1 MGHLQIPAKSIRQL
15 HLPRRLALHIKQRR
29 RLKIRLET
37 VKELP
42 GPLTPIEQLHQTFF
56 AGLCRVNQDF
66 REVTKMFDRSCL
78 EIEIYGFEDGP
89 FSERDIRVKNKY
101 VAQ

>member
-1 MGHLQIPAKSIRQL
+1 M
-15 HLPRRLALHIKQRR
+15 
-29 RLKIRLET
+29 LKILEIRLET

-42 GPLTPIEQLHQTFF
+42 GTLAPTAELHQTFF

-66 REVTKMFDRSCL
+66 REVTKMFERSCL
-78 EIEIYGFEDGP
+78 EIEIYGFEEGP